1 MMQILPAYHSILVS
15 LATGSLILAFLAI
28 AFRFWFQHER
38 WDITRT
44 AGRAFGLVGF
54 YAALFGLAMLVLTFV
69 SGWLL
74 RHPEALLNSPITKNK
89 ILVAALSIVCWTG
102 FVVIRIK
109 AGPGL
114 WAKRDVRGHVAFVLA
129 LGGVLFLV
137 TTNSIGGDIG
147 GIPSGY
153 EELGKALGFR
163 TRHAVYFPTWFNA
176 LIVLIGAAAVAGAV
190 KARAGNLSAPPK

>member
-28 AFRFWFQHER
+28 TIRFWFRHDR
-38 WDITRT
+38 WDPTRT

-54 YAALFGLAMLVLTFV
+54 YAALFGLVMLGLTFA

-74 RHPEALLNSPITKNK
+74 RDTEALLNSPITKNK
-89 ILVAALSIVCWTG
+89 IFVAALSIVCWIG
-102 FVVIRIK
+102 FVAIRIK

-114 WAKRDVRGHVAFVLA
+114 WARRDTRGHTAFVLA
-129 LGGVLFLV
+129 LAGVLFLV

-153 EELGKALGFR
+153 EVVGKALGFQ
-163 TRHAVYFPTWFNA
+163 TRHALYFPTWFNV
-176 LIVLIGAAAVAGAV
+176 LIVLAGIAAVVGAFRF
-190 KARAGNLSAPPK
+190 RASSSNAHPT